1 MHTYL
6 KDEVITKLL
15 TDPKCRSYLKD
26 ILINILGIDR
36 KEFDDNLTLLDIRIG
51 SNRNIKNNISDVVYE
66 NKDGIYNIEI
76 NYNKSNSADIKN
88 MTYICQL
95 ILRQNTKGNKYS
107 KIKPI
112 TQINIHNYDYFN
124 KEDFVYVSKLIEEKY
139 HLIRSEMIKVIDI
152 NLEYLQGKEYK
163 DLEKRLE
170 RLMYIFVCGDMKKV
184 EEVCKG
190 DEVMEKVSERLKIF
204 EEEFDA
210 LLFYDKE
217 EYVKACSYDQGVEQG
232 IELEKIRITKNLLKK
247 NVDEELISEITGLS
261 MDNIEKIKI
270 G

>member
-15 TDPKCRSYLKD
+15 TDQD
-26 ILINILGIDR
+26 
-36 KEFDDNLTLLDIRIG
+36 
-51 SNRNIKNNISDVVYE
+51 
-66 NKDGIYNIEI
+66 
-76 NYNKSNSADIKN
+76 
-88 MTYICQL
+88 
-95 ILRQNTKGNKYS
+95 S

-112 TQINIHNYDYFN
+112 TQIIINNYDYFN
-124 KEDFVYVSKLIEEKY
+124 KNDFVYVSKLIEEKY
-139 HLIRSEMIKVIDI
+139 QLIRSEIIKVIDI

-217 EYVKACSYDQGVEQG
+217 EYVKACSYDQGIEFGLKQG
-232 IELEKIRITKNLLKK
+232 KIEGIQQRNIEITTNLLKK
-247 NVDEELISEITGLS
+247 NIDKKQISEITGLS
-261 MDNIEKIKI
+261 MDEIEKINASMK
-270 G
+270 